1 VSRALGQLLLAGT
14 LSLVAGLACASGKV
28 LHRSGTQDPAT
39 LDPHRFAFPGEV
51 QIVSDLFLGL
61 LTLDPEAK
69 PMAGAAESWTVSADG
84 LTWDLRLREGLT
96 WSDGR
101 ALTAADYEWSFRRML
116 DPATAFPF
124 AARLYAIRNA
134 RKVNT
139 GELPIAELGVKALD
153 ARRIRIE
160 LAHPAPY
167 FPEVLATYSSPAPR
181 HLVEARPND
190 WFRAGVMVTNG
201 PFILEQWV
209 PNSHVRLRKNPRFYD
224 AANVALDA
232 VVHVHPG
239 DAASAL
245 RRFRAGE
252 LDVVLVVPPDQLDWA
267 RSNMPK
273 ELRLSPGFGLE
284 HVAFNTRRPPFND
297 ARVRRAAS
305 MAVDRDALARHIT
318 RAGETPAFGLVPL
331 GASNYPKPVQAA
343 FAGLAQA
350 ERAKQ
355 ARALLAEAGY
365 TPANPLKFTLTY
377 PSGDINRRV
386 AVALAAMWQAIGVR
400 AELRAL
406 ELKALV
412 GEVGRGE
419 FDAVRF
425 QWLAGTTDP
434 VSFLE
439 RLESGAGALNQSGYA
454 NARYDALV
462 REAEQTADIA
472 RRAALLAQAEAL
484 ALAEHPVAP
493 LYFYAGRRLVSTRVA
508 GWVENVRGVH
518 VSRWLDLRN

>member
-1 VSRALGQLLLAGT
+1 MRRTAALALALLFATAAG
-14 LSLVAGLACASGKV
+14 VAGASDKV
-28 LHRSGTQDPAT
+28 LFRSGTQDPAT
-39 LDPHRFAFPGEV
+39 LDPHRFALPGEV

-61 LTLDPEAK
+61 LTLDAEAR
-69 PMAGAAESWTVSADG
+69 PVAGAAEKWTVSPDG
-84 LTWDLRLREGLT
+84 LAWDLVLREGLV

-101 ALTAADYEWSFRRML
+101 PITADDYEWSLRRML
-116 DPATAFPF
+116 DPQTAFPF

-134 RKVNT
+134 REVSAGAKPV
-139 GELPIAELGVKALD
+139 AELGVRAVD
-153 ARRIRIE
+153 ARRLRIE

-167 FPEVLATYSSPAPR
+167 FPEVLASYSSPAPR
-181 HLVEARPND
+181 HLVEARPRD
-190 WFRAGVMVTNG
+190 WFRAGVMVSNG
-201 PFILEQWV
+201 PFLLEEWV

-224 AANVALDA
+224 AARVRLDG

-252 LDVVLVVPPDQLDWA
+252 LQVVLVVPPDQLDWA
-267 RSNMPK
+267 RANLPR

-284 HVAFNTRRPPFND
+284 HMAFNVRRPPFDD
-297 ARVRRAAS
+297 ARLRRALS
-305 MAVDRDALARHIT
+305 MAVDREALTRHVT
-318 RAGETPAFGLVPL
+318 RAGEQPAFGLVPP
-331 GASNYPKPVQAA
+331 GASNYPKPARA
-343 FAGLAQA
+343 DFAGQPQA
-350 ERAKQ
+350 ERTRV

-365 TPANPLKFTLTY
+365 GPARPLGFTLTY
-377 PSGDINRRV
+377 PSGDVNRRV

-406 ELKALV
+406 EMKALV
-412 GEVGRGE
+412 GEVARGG

-425 QWLAGTTDP
+425 QWLSGTTDP

-439 RLESGAGALNQSGYA
+439 RLESGAGAMNHPGWSV
-454 NARYDALV
+454 ARYDALV
-462 REAEQTADIA
+462 RQAERSPDLG
-472 RRAALLAQAEAL
+472 RRAALLAEAEAL

-493 LYFYAGRRLVSTRVA
+493 LYYYAGRRLVSPAVT

-518 VSRWLDLRN
+518 LSRWLGLR

>member
-1 VSRALGQLLLAGT
+1 VRRI
-14 LSLVAGLACASGKV
+14 AGLACALLLALSAPAALASGKV
-28 LHRSGTQDPAT
+28 LLRSGTQDPAT
-39 LDPHRFAFPGEV
+39 LDPHRFALPGEV

-69 PMAGAAESWTVSADG
+69 PMAGAAETWTVSPDG
-84 LTWDLRLREGLT
+84 LSWEFRLREGLV

-101 ALTAADYEWSFRRML
+101 PLTAADFEWSLRRML

-134 RKVNT
+134 REVSGGRKPV
-139 GELPIAELGVKALD
+139 AELGVKALD
-153 ARRIRIE
+153 ARRLRIE

-167 FPEVLATYSSPAPR
+167 FPEVLASYSSPAPR

-190 WFRAGVMVTNG
+190 WFRAGVMVSNG
-201 PFILEQWV
+201 PFLLEEWV

-224 AANVALDA
+224 AARVSLDA

-252 LDVVLVVPPDQLDWA
+252 LHVVLVVPPDQLDWA
-267 RSNMPK
+267 RANLPK
-273 ELRLSPGFGLE
+273 ELQLSPGFGLE
-284 HVAFNTRRPPFND
+284 HIAFNVRRPPFDD
-297 ARVRRAAS
+297 ARVRRAVS
-305 MAVDRDALARHIT
+305 MAVDREALTKHVT
-318 RAGETPAFGLVPL
+318 RAGEAPAFGLVPP
-331 GASNYPKPVQAA
+331 GASNYPQPARA
-343 FAGLAQA
+343 DFAGKAQA
-350 ERAKQ
+350 ERARQ

-365 TPANPLKFTLTY
+365 GPAKPLRFTLSY
-377 PSGDINRRV
+377 GSGDVNRRV
-386 AVALAAMWQAIGVR
+386 AVALAAMWQAVGVK
-400 AELRAL
+400 AELKAL

-419 FDAVRF
+419 YDAVRF

-439 RLESGAGALNQSGYA
+439 RLESGAGAMNQPGWSV
-454 NARYDALV
+454 ARYDALV
-462 REAEQTADIA
+462 REAERTADLG
-472 RRAALLAQAEAL
+472 RRASLLAQAEAL

-493 LYFYAGRRLVSTRVA
+493 LYYYAGRRVVSQQVT

-518 VSRWLDLRN
+518 LSRWLGLR

>member
-1 VSRALGQLLLAGT
+1 VNRFAALVISLLVFLLPA
-14 LSLVAGLACASGKV
+14 AAAANAKV
-28 LHRSGTQDPAT
+28 LMRAGTQDPAT
-39 LDPHRFAFPGEV
+39 LDPHRFALPGEV

-69 PMAGAAESWTVSADG
+69 PVAGAAESWTVSPDG
-84 LTWDLRLREGLT
+84 LTWDFRLRDGLV

-101 ALTAADYEWSFRRML
+101 SLVAADFEWSLRRML

-134 RKVNT
+134 REVSA
-139 GELPIAELGVKALD
+139 GRRPPAELGVRAVD
-153 ARRIRIE
+153 PRRLRIE
-160 LAHPAPY
+160 LEHPAPY
-167 FPEVLATYSSPAPR
+167 FAEVLASYSSPAPR
-181 HLVEARPND
+181 HLVEARPGD
-190 WFRAGVMVTNG
+190 WFRPGVMVSNG
-201 PFILEQWV
+201 PFLLEEWV

-224 AANVALDA
+224 AARVSLDG

-252 LDVVLVVPPDQLDWA
+252 LHVVLVVPPDQLDWA
-267 RSNMPK
+267 RQNLPQ

-284 HVAFNTRRPPFND
+284 HIAFNVRRPPFDD
-297 ARVRRAAS
+297 ARVRRAVS
-305 MAVDRDALARHIT
+305 LAVDRDALTKHVT
-318 RAGETPAFGLVPL
+318 RAGETPAFGLVPP
-331 GASNYPKPVQAA
+331 GASNYPRPARA
-343 FAGLAQA
+343 DFAGTSQA
-350 ERAKQ
+350 DRLRQ

-365 TPANPLKFTLTY
+365 GPSRPLRFTLSY
-377 PSGDINRRV
+377 GSGDVNRRV
-386 AVALAAMWQAIGVR
+386 AVALASMWQAIGVR
-400 AELRAL
+400 AELKAL

-439 RLESGAGALNQSGYA
+439 RLESGAGAMNQPGWSS
-454 NARYDALV
+454 ARYDALV
-462 REAEQTADIA
+462 RQAERTVDLG
-472 RRAALLAQAEAL
+472 RRAALLAEAEAL

-493 LYFYAGRRLVSTRVA
+493 LYYYAGRRVISRRVT
-508 GWVENVRGVH
+508 GWQENVRGVH
-518 VSRWLDLRN
+518 LSRWLGLE